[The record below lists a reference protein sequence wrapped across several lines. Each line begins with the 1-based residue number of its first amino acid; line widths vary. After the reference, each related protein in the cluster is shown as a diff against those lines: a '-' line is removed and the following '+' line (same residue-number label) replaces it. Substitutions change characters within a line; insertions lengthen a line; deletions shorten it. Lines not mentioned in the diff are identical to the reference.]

1 MCSCG
6 DDVAVS
12 ICRAHSR
19 QFTLFVC
26 AQCRLAAVEASVRHE
41 VAANVVLLAVLR
53 SCQHATSSE

>member
-26 AQCRLAAVEASVRHE
+26 AQCRLAVGASVRHAAA
-41 VAANVVLLAVLR
+41 AANVVLLAVLR